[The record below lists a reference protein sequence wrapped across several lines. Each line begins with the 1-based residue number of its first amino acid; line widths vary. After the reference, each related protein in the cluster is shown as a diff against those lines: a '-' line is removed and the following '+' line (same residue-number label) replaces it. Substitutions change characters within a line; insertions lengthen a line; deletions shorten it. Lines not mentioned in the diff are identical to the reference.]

1 MRGRGTSFKDVEAL
15 EGGLPQH
22 ATLVDDDVEFK
33 GKRKRRGVPLSLVY
47 LVVGLAC
54 GGGILLTG
62 ERTAARYVSVV
73 VACCAFGSLF
83 SA

>member
-15 EGGLPQH
+15 EGGLPQ
-22 ATLVDDDVEFK
+22 TLVDDDVEFK

-47 LVVGLAC
+47 LVGGLAC